1 MLNVSGCQKR
11 KSILGQFTKLT
22 ELYISGCLKI
32 RELPGAEHFISLYML
47 DVGGCEKLDGIP
59 RLGQLTKLID
69 LNVQGCSEMQE
80 LPGVEHLISLDKLK
94 FDFFG

>member
-1 MLNVSGCQKR
+1 
-11 KSILGQFTKLT
+11 
-22 ELYISGCLKI
+22 
-32 RELPGAEHFISLYML
+32 ML

-80 LPGVEHLISLDKLK
+80 LPGVEHLISLDK
-94 FDFFG
+94 FNI